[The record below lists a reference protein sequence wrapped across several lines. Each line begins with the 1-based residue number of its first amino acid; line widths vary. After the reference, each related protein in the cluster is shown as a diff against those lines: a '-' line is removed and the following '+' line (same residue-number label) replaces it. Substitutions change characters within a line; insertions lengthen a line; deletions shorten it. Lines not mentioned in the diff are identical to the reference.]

1 MWKWNVR
8 RWAGARVNISKN
20 RLSVIN
26 VGSRYLSTAR
36 SPLSKVRN
44 IGIIAHIDAG
54 KTTTTERMLYY
65 AGISKH
71 IGDVDTGDTITD
83 FLEQERSRGIT
94 IQSAAISFPWRNT
107 FAINLID
114 TPGHIDFTFEVIR
127 ALKVIDSCVVILDAV
142 AGVEAQTEK
151 VWKQSKSKPKICFIN
166 KMDRMGASFNH
177 TVNDLINKF
186 MRGTTTKP
194 VLVNIPYYRKQP
206 TSNDYVFQGV
216 IDVVNGK
223 RLTWNP
229 ENPDE
234 IIVDELDGTSLEQCN
249 RCRESMIETLTE
261 YDEDL
266 VQHFLE
272 EAEGDYSKV
281 SAQFLN
287 ASIRKLTMKNMI
299 VPVLCGA
306 SFKNIGVQPLL
317 DAIVNYL
324 PSPIEAELPELN
336 DKTVPM
342 KYDPKVG
349 CLVNNN
355 KNLCIA
361 LAFKVITDPIRGK
374 QIFIRI
380 YSGTLNSGNTVY
392 NSTTGE
398 KFKLGKLLIPHAGTS
413 QPVNILTAGQIG
425 LLTGSTVEN
434 NISTGDTLITH
445 SSKKDGLKSLD
456 KKKELTL
463 KINSIFIPPPV
474 FGVSIEP
481 RTLSNKKSMEEALN
495 TLITEDPSLSIS
507 QNDETGQTVLNG
519 MGELHLEIAKDRLV
533 NDLKADVEFGQL
545 MVSYKETIN
554 SETNIETYES
564 DDGYRFSLSLLPNS
578 DALPNCLAYPL
589 GVNENFLI
597 MEKNGNWDKEW
608 KYQVSFESILNSI
621 IASCIVGLQ
630 RGGKIANFPL
640 YACSIK
646 INSDWSVPL
655 DIETPQEILKITRNL
670 IFKALND
677 LKPEKYNLLEPIMN
691 LDLTIPQSDFGT
703 VLQDLTGARKAQI
716 LSIEDESSV
725 SNSGAS
731 TCNSPENSNRI
742 YIPSDAVTTLH
753 ATKDKKNTQETSSN
767 VKKIIKAK
775 VPLREITTYTNKL
788 RSLSQGR
795 GEFNI
800 EYSDMEKVTNDRL
813 QSILHDL

>member
-1 MWKWNVR
+1 MWKWSVR
-8 RWAGARVNISKN
+8 RWAGARVKVSKN

-65 AGISKH
+65 AGISKN

-107 FAINLID
+107 FGINLID

-166 KMDRMGASFNH
+166 KMDRIGASFNH

-216 IDVVNGK
+216 VDVVNGK

-229 ENPDE
+229 GNPDE

-272 EAEGDYSKV
+272 EAEGDYYKV

-445 SSKKDGLKSLD
+445 SSKKDGLKSLN

-578 DALPNCLAYPL
+578 GALPNCLAYPL

-646 INSDWSVPL
+646 INSDWSVPP

-691 LDLTIPQSDFGT
+691 LHLTIPQSDIGT

-725 SNSGAS
+725 SNSGSS
-731 TCNSPENSNRI
+731 TCNSSKNSNRI

-753 ATKDKKNTQETSSN
+753 ANKDKKNTQETSSN

>member
-1 MWKWNVR
+1 MWKWSVR

-578 DALPNCLAYPL
+578 DALPNCLAYRL

-646 INSDWSVPL
+646 INSDWSVPP

-691 LDLTIPQSDFGT
+691 LDLTIPQSDVGT

-753 ATKDKKNTQETSSN
+753 ATKDKKNTQETSSS